1 MIYQNP
7 QLLYALFA
15 IAIPILIHLFNLRKH
30 KRIYFSSIRLLK
42 EIKEEDRRKSELKN
56 ILVLL
61 SRILAITFLV
71 LAFAQP
77 YIPADT
83 SKTSDNILFYIDN
96 SHSMDIDFGEG
107 NLLNNAKEKAIE
119 ISKAYSS
126 KNNFYLV
133 TNDFLLKNTS
143 SYSPEII
150 KNQIENI
157 KVSAKQRSISDIISR
172 INSIT
177 PNNSH
182 VYFISDFQQ
191 NTLQVNNL
199 KKSEIK
205 NRISLIP
212 LKNNNTTNI
221 CIDSLFISKP
231 VLGLNEE
238 IKINLIISNN
248 SDEEIK
254 NEVLFLYL
262 EGKQKAQQYISLLP
276 QESREVSFIFLNTNN
291 IISGEIRIQDSPI
304 TFDNSFFFTL
314 KKSRKINVTA
324 INNGKENIAF
334 TTLFGNDTSLFN
346 FTSLALE
353 EINYDE
359 LSKENLIIL
368 NEIKEINSGLL
379 NKLISFTNNGGNILV
394 VPPTDLADVNFYNI
408 FLNSL
413 GLNTIKNK
421 TNNTLRINQFS
432 TDHPIYKNVFNE
444 AIKRIDYP
452 NSKKGYFLNKKI
464 TSTQV
469 IGFENKQDFLSMYSS
484 GEGTIYQF
492 SSPLEEEYNNFT
504 KHALVVPTLIN
515 IATGA
520 NILKNLYYIIDS
532 KKKISTQHIKSSTN
546 ITHIKGENIDIIPTI
561 TNSNGRHILDDQ
573 GQITKNGIYSII
585 NDDKIIEKVAFNYNP
600 SENNI
605 LSMDRNTIEELIA
618 KNNLTNIAFIEN
630 DNISIKQ
637 MIKEEEIGKEYW
649 KIAILLS
656 LLFFGLE
663 ILLIKLIKL

>member
-1 MIYQNP
+1 MIYQSP

-61 SRILAITFLV
+61 SRILGITFLV

-77 YIPADT
+77 YIPANT

-177 PNNSH
+177 PKNSH

-191 NTLQVNNL
+191 KTLQLNNL

-238 IKINLIISNN
+238 IKINLTISNT

-276 QESREVSFIFLNTNN
+276 QESKEVSFIFLNTNN

-492 SSPLEEEYNNFT
+492 SSPLEEGYNNFT

-520 NILKNLYYIIDS
+520 SILKNLYYIIGS

-561 TNSNGRHILDDQ
+561 TNSNGRHILDDK

-630 DNISIKQ
+630 DNISIKK